1 MYNNKLAVALKANG
15 KVLREFKDTV
25 YVPFGTEYTILIKN
39 LNTVRASV
47 TIEIDGQDATENVS
61 LIINP
66 KEELELTR
74 FIKNGNLN
82 AGNRFKFIERSANIE
97 QHRGV
102 GVEDGLI
109 RVEFEF
115 ERERQPL
122 VINNGSWWDKKIG
135 SPWYGRE
142 DKFYYVDPTYS
153 TCGGLNE
160 PAISRG
166 TLRSATAGL
175 HGELMNSVSCNA
187 VAFSANAATMS
198 MGAVTHDSYSPQSFN
213 DAGITVPGSES
224 DQKFSTVYGFNG
236 DGVKHAIVLK
246 LLGENPAGQVIQ
258 QPVTVKAKPKC
269 VTCGKVNKATA
280 KFCSECGTSLVIV

>member
-1 MYNNKLAVALKANG
+1 MMYNNKLAVALKANG

-25 YVPFGTEYTILIKN
+25 YVPFGTEYTIFIKN

-47 TIEIDGQDATENVS
+47 TIEVDGQDATENVS

-82 AGNRFKFIERSANIE
+82 TGNRFKFIERTANIE

-109 RVEFEF
+109 RIEFEF
-115 ERERQPL
+115 ERERQPMVTL
-122 VINNGSWWDKKIG
+122 TNHQPWWDQKIG

-142 DKFYYVDPTYS
+142 DKIYYADPSYY
-153 TCGGLNE
+153 TCDTAVSKG
-160 PAISRG
+160 A
-166 TLRSATAGL
+166 LRSTSPT
-175 HGELMNSVSCNA
+175 HGELMNSVTC
-187 VAFSANAATMS
+187 NAATFS
-198 MGAVTHDSYSPQSFN
+198 ATAAPTMGMATAACAAPQSFN
-213 DAGITVPGSES
+213 DAGITVPGSVS
-224 DQKFSTVYGFNG
+224 DQKFSTVYGFIG

-246 LLGENPAGQVIQ
+246 LLGENPEGQVIQ
-258 QPVTVKAKPKC
+258 QPITVKAKPKC

-280 KFCSECGTSLVIV
+280 KFCSECGTSLTIV

>member
-1 MYNNKLAVALKANG
+1 MMYNNKLAVALKANG

-25 YVPFGTEYTILIKN
+25 YVPFGTEYTIFIKN

-47 TIEIDGQDATENVS
+47 TIEVDGQDATENVS

-82 AGNRFKFIERSANIE
+82 TGNRFKFIERTANIE

-109 RVEFEF
+109 RIEFEF
-115 ERERQPL
+115 ERERQPM
-122 VINNGSWWDKKIG
+122 VTNTNGNHWWDQKIG
-135 SPWYGRE
+135 SPWDSRE
-142 DKFYYVDPTYS
+142 YKFYYADPSYT
-153 TCGGLNE
+153 TCDSSKGL
-160 PAISRG
+160 
-166 TLRSATAGL
+166 LRSSSP
-175 HGELMNSVSCNA
+175 HGELMNSVTCNA
-187 VAFSANAATMS
+187 VAHSANAAAPTI
-198 MGAVTHDSYSPQSFN
+198 GPATAACAAPQSFN
-213 DAGITVPGSES
+213 DVGITVPGSVS

-246 LLGENPAGQVIQ
+246 LLGESPAGQPVI
-258 QPVTVKAKPKC
+258 QPVTVKVKPKC
-269 VTCGKVNKATA
+269 VTCGRVNKANT
-280 KFCSECGTSLVIV
+280 KFCSECGTALNVI